1 MPRPFIMVAPT
12 GARRDKSDHPA
23 LPVTLPE
30 IVKAAVACHAAGA
43 DGFHL
48 HIRDDAGVHSLDAGR
63 YRETLEALAHAAPDL
78 VVQVTTEAAGIFAV
92 ADQLA
97 CLSQLRPAWA
107 SISVREVARDSDL
120 AARVYATCAEV
131 GTRVQHIAY
140 DAADLALLH
149 DWQARDIVRP
159 DQTDV
164 ICVLGRYSEGQI
176 SNPSDLD
183 PFLTSRTLPPSAMA
197 CAFGP
202 QEHICLAAAANRG
215 FDLRVGFENSLTDAQ
230 GLPHHD
236 NAASVAA
243 LIALLKRNTA

>member
-1 MPRPFIMVAPT
+1 MPHPFVMVAPT
-12 GARRDKSDHPA
+12 GARRGKADHPA

-30 IVKAAVACHAAGA
+30 IPNAAVACHAAGA

-63 YRETLEALAHAAPDL
+63 YRETLEALAQVVPDL
-78 VVQVTTEAAGIFAV
+78 AVQVTTEAAGIFDV
-92 ADQLA
+92 ADQLS

-107 SISVREVARDSDL
+107 SISVREVARDPDL
-120 AARVYATCAEV
+120 AARVYATCADA

-164 ICVLGRYSEGQI
+164 ICVLGRYSEAQL
-176 SNPSDLD
+176 SSPSDLD
-183 PFLTSRTLPPSAMA
+183 PFLTSLTRLDGAMA

-202 QEHICLAAAANRG
+202 QEHICLAAAASHG

-230 GLPHHD
+230 GLLHPD

-243 LIALLKRNTA
+243 LIAYLKRNTA